1 MSAFLTRSHQ
11 AVVQHCRAL
20 LGAGNLT
27 KEQEQRL
34 DRLLRQ
40 AEAALEHLVQR
51 KAA

>member
-1 MSAFLTRSHQ
+1 MSAFLMRSHQ

-20 LGAGNLT
+20 LATANLA

-34 DRLLRQ
+34 DRLLRE